1 MIFLVLMLF
10 FLMNSFD
17 SVVPVQPESSNAS
30 ATKLLWLLNW
40 IWTSTISSL
49 MGFLLTQQY
58 TLCSS
63 NCFAILSSLARISIF
78 SLISVVLS
86 SWIVLFKYTINTSEF
101 STDGD
106 NIGISRVIDCP
117 LTDPEENPAQPI
129 SPCSPFPI
137 VYWWLTLYRSWWT
150 SEALS
155 SHTTSSPFCHN
166 WNTVLHNRPS

>member
-40 IWTSTISSL
+40 IWTSTISLL

-129 SPCSPFPI
+129 SPFSPSPI

-155 SHTTSSPFCHN
+155 SHTTSSSFCHN

>member
-1 MIFLVLMLF
+1 MFYIGIGLMIFLVLMLF

-86 SWIVLFKYTINTSEF
+86 SWIVLFEYVIDTSEF
-101 STDGD
+101 SIDKD
-106 NIGISRVIDCP
+106 NTGVSRVTDCL
-117 LTDPEENPAQPI
+117 LTNPEENLAQPI
-129 SPCSPFPI
+129 SPCDLLPTA
-137 VYWWLTLYRSWWT
+137 YWQLASHRS
-150 SEALS
+150 
-155 SHTTSSPFCHN
+155 
-166 WNTVLHNRPS
+166 